1 MQESVKTAFRSL
13 YMQMEHKSSMELKR
27 ILEDVEIEEVSLVD
41 VPANLRKF
49 FFIKRNSGT
58 EKFEIEKGDTS
69 ISIDSDGTIEGTKI
83 TINGKKLKDISNFLF
98 SFFLDS
104 EFSDGSGPVFSQ
116 FTLTSDKKK
125 DGFTS
130 AETFTLAKAKI
141 DKSIDT
147 ETTMDFMGIDINID
161 GEDGKDIAKNL
172 HVLKEYQDA
181 FPQEVKESF
190 RELVDVFVNKD
201 KTETIN
207 KGDEEM
213 LEIKKEETTTEV
225 QQEAKTETKQETIN
239 TGEVAIKVAELLKPV
254 IAESIKEQVAATL
267 KEQEEKAQEP
277 ETVTMTVE
285 ELTAH
290 TLEAVE
296 AALV

>member
-83 TINGKKLKDISNFLF
+83 TINGKKLKNISNFLF

-141 DKSIDT
+141 DKSDN
-147 ETTMDFMGIDINID
+147 TTMDFMGIDINID

-213 LEIKKEETTTEV
+213 LEIKKEETNTEV
-225 QQEAKTETKQETIN
+225 KQEAKTETKQETIN
-239 TGEVAIKVAELLKPV
+239 TSEVATQVAELLKPV

-277 ETVTMTVE
+277 ETVTMTVD
-285 ELTAH
+285 ELKTH

-296 AALV
+296 AALVG